1 MVDSTGMAKHTRH
14 NKVRAL
20 VPQTPTQNKND
31 VFFKK
36 LLFGLIVLALVAV
49 VVRRVLTRP
58 GRGNG
63 TATTDAPGN
72 TTTTPVN
79 TTTTPVNTT
88 TPDPPPL
95 VPVPGPVYRENEP
108 EQELSLWWI
117 GLILVGILGILCLAE
132 YSHRRYARS
141 HEIYTKGT
149 IEHERV
155 TSIVYDYGKAKAKDF
170 HKQMMAE
177 GGNRTPSQQVDRM
190 IEMSEP
196 RLMLVSGPF
205 S

>member
-79 TTTTPVNTT
+79 TTT
-88 TPDPPPL
+88 PDLPPL
-95 VPVPGPVYRENEP
+95 VPVPVPDHHEKEP
-108 EQELSLWWI
+108 ESELSLWWI

-196 RLMLVSGPF
+196 RPKLISGPE